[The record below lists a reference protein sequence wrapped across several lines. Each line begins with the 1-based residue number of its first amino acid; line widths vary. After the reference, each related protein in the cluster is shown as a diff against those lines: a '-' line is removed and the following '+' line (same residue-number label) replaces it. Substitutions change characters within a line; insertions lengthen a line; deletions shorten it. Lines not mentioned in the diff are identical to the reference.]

1 MYKTTQTLD
10 VWILKMNTGQAGAG
24 VNGIREADPLGP
36 KASIMSMGVLVGE
49 YTILENKNVISVLSL
64 LKCNHQ
70 VIMVTDS
77 YTNSAM

>member
-36 KASIMSMGVLVGE
+36 KASIMSMGAVAGG
-49 YTILENKNVISVLSL
+49 YTILENKNATPVLSL
-64 LKCNHQ
+64 LKCNRQ
-70 VIMVTDS
+70 VMMVTDS
-77 YTNSAM
+77 YTNSAQ